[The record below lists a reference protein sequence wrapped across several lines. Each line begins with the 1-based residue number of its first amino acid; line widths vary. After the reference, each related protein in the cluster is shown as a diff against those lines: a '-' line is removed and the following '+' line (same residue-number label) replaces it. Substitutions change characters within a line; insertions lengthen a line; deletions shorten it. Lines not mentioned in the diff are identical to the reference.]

1 MTKPKL
7 RLLIISVLQDH
18 DIEKKSQDFREYEK
32 GKRILG
38 NLFGGNMCSF
48 AFKVLAEWVG
58 I

>member
-7 RLLIISVLQDH
+7 KLMIINVLNDH
-18 DIEKKSQDFREYEK
+18 DIEKGSRDLLEYER

-48 AFKVLAEWVG
+48 AFKVLADWVG
-58 I
+58 V